1 MQELYKTA
9 EYSMTELY
17 FENQGVENIFP
28 ALLDSNFF
36 IYKIISFT
44 YLYILH
50 TFTFYIPQHLHSF

>member
-1 MQELYKTA
+1 
-9 EYSMTELY
+9 MTEWY

-36 IYKIISFT
+36 IYKIISFI

-50 TFTFYIPQHLHSF
+50 TFTFTFFFKNSIFQ